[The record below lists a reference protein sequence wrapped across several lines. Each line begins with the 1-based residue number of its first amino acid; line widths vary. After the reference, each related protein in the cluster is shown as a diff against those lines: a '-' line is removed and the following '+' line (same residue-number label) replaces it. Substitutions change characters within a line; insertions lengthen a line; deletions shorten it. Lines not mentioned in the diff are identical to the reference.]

1 MSVISQNWGEI
12 SVYKKMLSCFKLID
26 KWKSFLK
33 HESSTKV
40 IVESSGHN
48 KCGSAVTEYGQDTEK
63 VWYKKMLCE
72 YHSWN

>member
-1 MSVISQNWGEI
+1 MMCVSQIINALHLKLLVLYVSYISKLGENI
-12 SVYKKMLSCFKLID
+12 YVYKKMLSCFKLID

-48 KCGSAVTEYGQDTEK
+48 K
-63 VWYKKMLCE
+63 
-72 YHSWN
+72 